1 MDFNARLDADHLA
14 VLEVLPPDLLDLSD
28 INVTRAGLDVL
39 RDAMPAAVIPSG
51 ILIQDH
57 HTETADSHQLMIRT
71 YTPDSDRANSPG
83 LYWIHGGGMVLGA
96 VDMNDEWCADIA
108 STLDIVVASVE
119 YRLAPE
125 FPYPVPMD
133 DCYAGLTWFFDYAA
147 GAGIDTLRI
156 AIGGGSAGGGLAAG
170 LALLA
175 RDRGE
180 VAPCFQLLT
189 YPMIDDR
196 NTTPS
201 SHLISDLRLWNRDA
215 NLAGW
220 NSYLEGQ
227 AGAED
232 VAIYAAPARAVD
244 LAGLPPAVIT
254 VGDLDMFLDEDIEYA
269 QRLLQAGV
277 PTELHTYAGAFHG
290 SNTFVAHSD
299 ISQRWRR
306 DELEALRKAL
316 NG

>member
-1 MDFNARLDADHLA
+1 MEFNARLDADHLA
-14 VLEVLPPDLLDLSD
+14 VLDVLPPDLLDLSD
-28 INVTRAGLDVL
+28 INATREGLAVL
-39 RDAMPAAVIPSG
+39 REAMSPPEIPDS
-51 ILIQDH
+51 ISLQDH
-57 HTETADSHQLMIRT
+57 YTDSADGHRVMIRT
-71 YTPDSDRANSPG
+71 YTPASNRANTPA
-83 LYWIHGGGMVLGA
+83 LYWIHGGGMVLGQ

-108 STLDIVVASVE
+108 STLDVVVASVE

-133 DCYAGLTWFFDYAA
+133 DCYSGLTWLFEYAA
-147 GAGIDTLRI
+147 GAGIDTSRI
-156 AIGGGSAGGGLAAG
+156 AVGGGSAGGGLAAG

-196 NTTPS
+196 NITPS
-201 SHLISDLRLWNRDA
+201 SHMISDLRLWNREA

-220 NSYLEGQ
+220 NAYLGAQ
-227 AGAED
+227 AGGDD
-232 VAIYAAPARAVD
+232 VDIYAAPSRATD
-244 LAGLPPAVIT
+244 LAGLPPAVIS
-254 VGDLDMFLDEDIEYA
+254 VGDLDMFLDEDIDYA
-269 QRLLQAGV
+269 QRLLRAGV
-277 PTELHTYAGAFHG
+277 PTELHIYAGAFHG

-299 ISQRWRR
+299 LSQRWRR

-316 NG
+316 ND